1 MFNVPDFIELV
12 LKSTAEY
19 EAPRRFYFW
28 SALAAIS
35 AVLKDSVWF
44 DMGGNYNLYPN
55 VYILLY
61 GPSGVRKGPAIAL
74 AEKIVTKVD
83 NTRII
88 NGRASIEAII
98 KELGTFTTREG
109 KPPLKDSC
117 GFVVASELSSSI
129 ISNPAALDIMTNL
142 YDRIYNTEEW
152 KYKLKV
158 GESNTLNKPTITWL
172 SGTNESLLK
181 DFLPEKNIHGGLIGR
196 LFMIAENR
204 TSQFNSLMFPP
215 NILPNYDDMA
225 ELLRPATKLRGAFTM
240 QDSLRSEM
248 NDWYLRFVKDIAPTL
263 GDETGFVSRILDFV
277 IKVAMIISSGRR
289 ADKILTS
296 EDLKESIEVML
307 PLIVPTKRVSQS
319 LKKDDIS
326 GVQKRGMVLNY
337 LTNRPNY
344 TCTRREI
351 LKNLGLKLDH
361 EDLDRIVNLMLQMQI
376 VKLESQ
382 GGDVHYT
389 LNMNNP
395 KIAEWLSQFKK

>member
-1 MFNVPDFIELV
+1 MA
-12 LKSTAEY
+12 KAY
-19 EAPRRFYFW
+19 
-28 SALAAIS
+28 
-35 AVLKDSVWF
+35 K
-44 DMGGNYNLYPN
+44 LYPN
-55 VYILLY
+55 IYVLLY

-74 AEKIVTKVD
+74 AEKIVSRVD
-83 NTRII
+83 NTRVI
-88 NGRASIEAII
+88 NGRSSIEAII

-109 KPPLKDSC
+109 KAPIKDSC

-129 ISNPAALDIMTNL
+129 ISNPAAMDIMTNL
-142 YDRIYNTEEW
+142 YDRIYNESEW

-172 SGTNESLLK
+172 SGTNEALFR

-196 LFMIAENR
+196 MFMIAENK
-204 TSQFNSLMFPP
+204 TAQFNSLMFDPK
-215 NILPNYDDMA
+215 ISPNYDDMA
-225 ELLRPATKLRGAFTM
+225 EMLRPVTQLKGAFEM
-240 QDSLRSEM
+240 SDVLRHEM
-248 NDWYLRFVKDIAPTL
+248 DDWYLKFAKDIGPTL

-277 IKVAMIISSGRR
+277 IKVAMIVSSGRR

-296 EDLKESIEVML
+296 EDLKEAIEVMI

-319 LKKDDIS
+319 LRKEDIS

-337 LTNRPNY
+337 LTNRPGY

-376 VKLESQ
+376 VKLESH

-389 LNMNNP
+389 LNMANP
-395 KIAEWLSQFKK
+395 KIKEWLEQFRK

>member
-1 MFNVPDFIELV
+1 MPDFIDLV
-12 LKSTAEY
+12 LNSTKEY
-19 EAPRRFYFW
+19 EAPSRFYYW
-28 SALAAIS
+28 AALSAIS

-44 DMGGNYNLYPN
+44 DMGGNYNLYAN
-55 VYILLY
+55 IYVLLY

-74 AEKIVTKVD
+74 ADKIVSKVD
-83 NTRII
+83 NTRVI
-88 NGRASIEAII
+88 NGRSSIEAII

-109 KPPLKDSC
+109 RAPIKDSC

-129 ISNPAALDIMTNL
+129 ISNPSAMDILTNL
-142 YDRIYNTEEW
+142 YDRIYNDSEW

-158 GESNTLNKPTITWL
+158 GESNTLTKPTITWL
-172 SGTNESLLK
+172 SGTNEALLR

-196 LFMIAENR
+196 MFMIAENR
-204 TSQFNSLMFPP
+204 TTKFNSLMFKPE
-215 NILPNYDDMA
+215 ILPNIDDMA
-225 ELLRPATKLRGAFTM
+225 ELLRPATKLKGAFTM

-248 NDWYLRFVKDIAPTL
+248 NDWYLKFAKEIGPTL

-319 LKKDDIS
+319 LRKEDIS
-326 GVQKRGMVLNY
+326 GVQKRGMVLTY

-344 TCTRREI
+344 TCTRKEI

-361 EDLDRIVNLMLQMQI
+361 EDLDRVISLMLQMQI
-376 VKLESQ
+376 VKIESQ
-382 GGDVHYT
+382 GGEVHYT

-395 KIAEWLSQFKK
+395 KIAEWLSQFQK

>member
-1 MFNVPDFIELV
+1 MSFIDLV
-12 LKSTAEY
+12 LDSTSEY
-19 EAPRRFYFW
+19 ECPKKFYYW
-28 SALAAIS
+28 SALSAVS

-44 DMGGNYNLYPN
+44 DMAKAYKLYPN
-55 VYILLY
+55 IYVLLY

-74 AEKIVTKVD
+74 AEKIVSRVD
-83 NTRII
+83 NTRVI
-88 NGRASIEAII
+88 NGRSSIEAII

-109 KPPLKDSC
+109 KAPIKDSC

-129 ISNPAALDIMTNL
+129 ISNPAAMDIMTNL
-142 YDRIYNTEEW
+142 YDRIYNESEW

-172 SGTNESLLK
+172 SGTNEALFR

-196 LFMIAENR
+196 MFMIAENK
-204 TSQFNSLMFPP
+204 TAQFNSLMFDPKVVP
-215 NILPNYDDMA
+215 DYDAMA
-225 ELLRPATKLRGAFTM
+225 ELLRPVVKLKGAFTM
-240 QDSLRSEM
+240 EDSLRHEM
-248 NDWYLRFVKDIAPTL
+248 DDWYLKFAKDIGPTL

-289 ADKILTS
+289 ADKVLTS

-337 LTNRPNY
+337 LTNRPGY

-361 EDLDRIVNLMLQMQI
+361 EDLDKVVNLMLQMQI

-389 LNMNNP
+389 LNMGNP
-395 KIAEWLSQFKK
+395 KIKEWLEQFRR